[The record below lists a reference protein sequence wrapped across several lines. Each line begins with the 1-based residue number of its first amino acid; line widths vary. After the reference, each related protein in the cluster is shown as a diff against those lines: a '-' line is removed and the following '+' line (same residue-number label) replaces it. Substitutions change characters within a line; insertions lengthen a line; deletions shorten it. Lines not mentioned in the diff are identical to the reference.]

1 MGTSAFVYRL
11 KANCS
16 LKNDEVISKEVF
28 VSEGTAKWIKALVDG
43 DDELQKEKDKEH
55 IQKEI
60 FDSLSELFKQDDQ
73 TLSKVI
79 IDFSELQDIHVKVK
93 YVNASDELDIE
104 GLKEDEEFGGDYK
117 DSVF

>member
-1 MGTSAFVYRL
+1 MYRL